1 MGIRSACYTRAG
13 DRQKLSRMGQEV
25 ERKFLVADPS
35 FLTSLSGSQV
45 KQGYIPGKTRSAAR
59 IRVRDGIGFL
69 TLKSETRGITRS
81 EFEYEIPLDDAEE
94 MLDGLC
100 EPPLIEKTRYFVEW
114 KGYAWEIDVFHGD
127 NEGLIVAEIELASTD
142 QAFAKPPWLGR
153 EVSLD
158 ARYFNSNLARTPYVD
173 WRNSV

>member
-1 MGIRSACYTRAG
+1 
-13 DRQKLSRMGQEV
+13 MGQEV

-59 IRVRDGIGFL
+59 IRVCDGIGFL

-94 MLDGLC
+94 MFDILC

-127 NEGLIVAEIELASTD
+127 NEGLIVAEIELASAD

-173 WRNSV
+173 WRSSV

>member
-1 MGIRSACYTRAG
+1 MGIRSACSTRAG
-13 DRQKLSRMGQEV
+13 VRQKHCSMGQEI

-35 FLTSLSGSQV
+35 FLTSLGGSHV

-59 IRVRDGIGFL
+59 IRICDGVGFL

-94 MLDGLC
+94 MLDILC
-100 EPPLIEKTRYFVEW
+100 GRPLIEKTRYLVEW
-114 KGYAWEIDVFHGD
+114 KGHVWEVDVFQGD
-127 NEGLIVAEIELASTD
+127 NEGLIVAEIELATAG
-142 QAFAKPPWLGR
+142 QAFAKPHWLGR

-158 ARYFNSNLARTPYVD
+158 ARYFNSNLARTPYVN
-173 WRNSV
+173 WRDKE

>member
-13 DRQKLSRMGQEV
+13 DRQKPSRMGQEV

-59 IRVRDGIGFL
+59 IRVCDGIGFL

-94 MLDGLC
+94 MFDILC

-127 NEGLIVAEIELASTD
+127 NEGLIVAEIELASAD

-173 WRNSV
+173 WRSSV

>member
-1 MGIRSACYTRAG
+1 MRAG
-13 DRQKLSRMGQEV
+13 VRQKPSRMGQEI

-35 FLTSLSGSQV
+35 FLTSLSGSHV

-69 TLKSETRGITRS
+69 TLKSETRGITRN

-94 MLDGLC
+94 MLNGLC

-114 KGYAWEIDVFHGD
+114 KSHAWEIDVFHGD
-127 NEGLIVAEIELASTD
+127 NEGLIVAEIELATAD
-142 QAFAKPPWLGR
+142 QAFVKPPWLGR

-173 WRNSV
+173 WRDSV

>member
-1 MGIRSACYTRAG
+1 MGIRSACSTRAG
-13 DRQKLSRMGQEV
+13 VRQKPCSMGQEI
-25 ERKFLVADPS
+25 ERKFLVANPS
-35 FLTSLSGSQV
+35 FLTSLSGSHV

-59 IRVRDGIGFL
+59 IRICDGVGFL

-94 MLDGLC
+94 MLDILC
-100 EPPLIEKTRYFVEW
+100 GRPLIEKTRYLVEW
-114 KGYAWEIDVFHGD
+114 KGHVWEVDVFQGD
-127 NEGLIVAEIELASTD
+127 NEGLIVAEIELATVD

-158 ARYFNSNLARTPYVD
+158 ARYFNSNLARTPYVN
-173 WRNSV
+173 WRDKE